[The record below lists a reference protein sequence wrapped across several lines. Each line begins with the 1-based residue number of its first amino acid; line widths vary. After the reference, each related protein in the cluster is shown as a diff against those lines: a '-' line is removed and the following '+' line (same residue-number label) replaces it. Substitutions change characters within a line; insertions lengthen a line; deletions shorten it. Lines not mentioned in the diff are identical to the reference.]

1 MLEFILYVMYM
12 GFVFL
17 KLKYKKLNNLKME
30 VKILKKNSTK
40 GFSFLA
46 GINRAINPSQVTR
59 LADSIDKMGI
69 IRPVVITKIK
79 FIDSKEKEYIID
91 GQHLYTACLR
101 NNLDIPYVTIE
112 IKNVQELV
120 ETIAL
125 LNASSK
131 AWTLQDYIQSWKIVN
146 KDYQT
151 LQELFQRYDI
161 ELSQLASILNKGYC
175 LPKNSHF
182 STKLLKSGNFVINNI
197 TAALLMLDRVTD
209 ALKTVPR
216 LDRMSNVSFIAAFST
231 YSNHSKY
238 DHDKT
243 MKYLLLNK
251 NKFLLST
258 QDPEEFN
265 KLFNQIK

>member
-1 MLEFILYVMYM
+1 MERIELR
-12 GFVFL
+12 
-17 KLKYKKLNNLKME
+17 KM
-30 VKILKKNSTK
+30 KKKN
-40 GFSFLA
+40 
-46 GINRAINPSQVTR
+46 R
-59 LADSIDKMGI
+59 
-69 IRPVVITKIK
+69 
-79 FIDSKEKEYIID
+79 
-91 GQHLYTACLR
+91 QHLPDRELRSKGEVQGKLR

-197 TAALLMLDRVTD
+197 TAGLIIPILSMESANFVT
-209 ALKTVPR
+209 
-216 LDRMSNVSFIAAFST
+216 
-231 YSNHSKY
+231 
-238 DHDKT
+238 
-243 MKYLLLNK
+243 
-251 NKFLLST
+251 
-258 QDPEEFN
+258 
-265 KLFNQIK
+265 